1 MVHNGSRNSNNSDNN
16 DIENPSAMLENLL
29 IVQAQLLQTVQQV
42 MVKMQEINQLMQFI
56 EVRP

>member
-1 MVHNGSRNSNNSDNN
+1 
-16 DIENPSAMLENLL
+16 MLENLL